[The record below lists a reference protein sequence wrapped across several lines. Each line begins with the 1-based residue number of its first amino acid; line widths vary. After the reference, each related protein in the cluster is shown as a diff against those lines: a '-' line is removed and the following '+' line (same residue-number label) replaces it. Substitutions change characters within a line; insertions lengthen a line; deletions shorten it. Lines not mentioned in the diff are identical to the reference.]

1 MSPAGKCSVLNEPGL
16 HNGRCTVRKHNLSF
30 KILKNKKVE
39 KCTLYTVHCTL
50 YGRVNRFQQD
60 KSRHIVAVAIEVS
73 TVRVIYFK
81 AFLHSELFLPN
92 FSFKVTK
99 CNPTTIFFFLFMYL
113 QGIETWISVV

>member
-39 KCTLYTVHCTL
+39 KCRL

-60 KSRHIVAVAIEVS
+60 KSRHIVAVAIKVS